1 MVDTEVISQAPVRF
15 LIAGMGDA
23 LATWFEAR
31 SCHRTNSNNEL
42 GTLASLSGLTLAELC
57 YNTLLEFGYTAK
69 IAAENQLITPAL
81 DKIIEANTLLSGI
94 GFESVGVA
102 AAHSIHNG
110 LSAIK
115 ETRQYYHG
123 EKVAFG
129 VLTSFFLNDAPPIE
143 IDTVYSFC
151 REIGLPTTLA
161 EIGIKEINRDDLR
174 RAAEKTL
181 SPEESIHKEPVRL
194 TTEKVVNAM
203 LMADAYGREFGGF
216 I

>member
-1 MVDTEVISQAPVRF
+1 
-15 LIAGMGDA
+15 
-23 LATWFEAR
+23 
-31 SCHRTNSNNEL
+31 
-42 GTLASLSGLTLAELC
+42 
-57 YNTLLEFGYTAK
+57 
-69 IAAENQLITPAL
+69 
-81 DKIIEANTLLSGI
+81 
-94 GFESVGVA
+94 
-102 AAHSIHNG
+102 